1 MKWGR
6 NDEAAATFNRT
17 SDKKGGVDLG
27 LGNGSGLGKLDVIVD
42 TSPNIESLNFIFF
55 KEESPSTYP

>member
-6 NDEAAATFNRT
+6 NYEAATTLNRT

-27 LGNGSGLGKLDVIVD
+27 LGNGSGIAKLDVIVD
-42 TSPNIESLNFIFF
+42 TSPNIE
-55 KEESPSTYP
+55 PP